1 MHSLKLVCTNRFD
14 FDAQDNEDRKDKTV
28 LSDILGE
35 SVLSFISGK
44 LLGEG
49 SRLVQFAC
57 LQGIQ
62 VFVCFQLA
70 FGYLQHFNSHIGA
83 VVCGT
88 LTSGQ

>member
-14 FDAQDNEDRKDKTV
+14 FDAQDNEDRKNKTV

-35 SVLSFISGK
+35 SVLCLIPGK
-44 LLGEG
+44 ALRKG
-49 SRLVQFAC
+49 SRLMEFTG

-62 VFVCFQLA
+62 VFVCFQLTLS
-70 FGYLQHFNSHIGA
+70 YLQHFHCHIGA

-88 LTSGQ
+88 LTCGQ